1 LGLLT
6 SEQAE
11 QKLVAREGAFA
22 AFHGHD
28 KLNKKWLL
36 EWGRLL
42 LSMDMTLDNS

>member
-1 LGLLT
+1 LGLLI

-11 QKLVAREGAFA
+11 QKLVARVGASA

-42 LSMDMTLDNS
+42 LSMGMVLDNS